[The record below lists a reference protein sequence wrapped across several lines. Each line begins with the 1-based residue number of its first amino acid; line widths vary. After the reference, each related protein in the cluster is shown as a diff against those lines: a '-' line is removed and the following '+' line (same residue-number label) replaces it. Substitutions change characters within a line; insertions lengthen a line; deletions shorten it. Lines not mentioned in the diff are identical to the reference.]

1 MLKWIYF
8 CEETEAQRTRNRQR
22 NLLMEVRVRVKLFQL
37 DDLDIKLEVLT
48 D

>member
-8 CEETEAQRTRNRQR
+8 CEEIEAQRTRNRQR